1 MAQTATILNASG
13 KPAGKVELVDALFGV
28 TPNDALVH
36 QAVVRQLAGTRIGTS
51 DTQTRAD
58 VAGGGRKPWRQK
70 GTGRARQGSRTA
82 PHWRGGGVVFG
93 PHPRGHEQRMPAK
106 MRRAALKGV
115 LSAKQAAGEL
125 RVVEGFAL
133 DEIKTRAFIEHL
145 EAWDAQGKVL
155 LVLAGRDEAVERSC
169 ANVREV
175 RVILADSLNVVELL
189 EADTVIFTRDALT
202 RAQEVYA

>member
-1 MAQTATILNASG
+1 
-13 KPAGKVELVDALFGV
+13 
-28 TPNDALVH
+28 
-36 QAVVRQLAGTRIGTS
+36 
-51 DTQTRAD
+51 
-58 VAGGGRKPWRQK
+58 
-70 GTGRARQGSRTA
+70 
-82 PHWRGGGVVFG
+82 
-93 PHPRGHEQRMPAK
+93 
-106 MRRAALKGV
+106 MRRAELKGV

-133 DEIKTRAFIEHL
+133 GEIKTRALIEHL
-145 EAWDAQGKVL
+145 DAWGAQGKVL
-155 LVLAGRDEAVERSC
+155 LVLAGRDETVERSC